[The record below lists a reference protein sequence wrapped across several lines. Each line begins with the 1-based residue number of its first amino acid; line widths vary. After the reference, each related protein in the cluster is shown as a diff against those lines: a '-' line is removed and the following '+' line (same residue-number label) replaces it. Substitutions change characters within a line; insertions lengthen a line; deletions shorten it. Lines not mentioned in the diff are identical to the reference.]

1 MRTTS
6 PQQHLGVTLIE
17 LMVGLA
23 IGLVILLAVFQIY
36 GTWDGRQRT
45 GSAKNDAQMV
55 GTLAAV
61 TLEHDL
67 RQAAHGFGPASSP
80 TELRTGCVTS
90 AFFGAVFTFNLM
102 PVEIIN
108 GAAGASDQINVLYGS
123 SGHRSTREW
132 VVGSTATTKTLI
144 NRAGFMAGDRVVLS
158 NSVVANTCQMI
169 EITAATTAIVGDPRS
184 FWHATGPY
192 QSAYTAVGVFTN
204 ATMNDAAGTG
214 ANEFDQAFNIGPAPQ
229 ANSWRIGGAS
239 PLRPVLQR
247 TNRFPT
253 NGVASAAVEVA
264 EGIVNLQAQYGY
276 DTDGNGQIAANE
288 WLNAAPAVPDWS
300 RLLAV
305 RYGLLARSRNYEALP
320 FRAPNPAWAGGQFVM
335 ADISNSPGG
344 ADTNPLGANNWRA
357 YRHMVYEGVIPM
369 RNVLWGQAL

>member
-1 MRTTS
+1 MPSSTIRRA
-6 PQQHLGVTLIE
+6 LGVTLIE

-23 IGLVILLAVFQIY
+23 VGLGILLAVFQIY

-61 TLEHDL
+61 SLEQDL
-67 RQAAHGFGPASSP
+67 RQAALGFGPASSP
-80 TELRTGCVTS
+80 SELKAGCLVN
-90 AFFGAVFTFNLM
+90 AFFGAAFTFTML
-102 PVEIIN
+102 PVQIVN
-108 GAAGASDQINVLYGS
+108 GAAGAPDQINVLHGS
-123 SGHRSTREW
+123 SGQRSTREW
-132 VVGSTATTKTLI
+132 IVGSTATTKTLI
-144 NRAGFMAGDRVVLS
+144 NRAGFVAGDRVILS
-158 NSVVANTCQMI
+158 NSLVANSCHLV

-184 FWHATGPY
+184 FWHATGAY
-192 QSAYTAVGVFTN
+192 QSAYDPVGVFAT
-204 ATMNDAAGTG
+204 ATMNDVAGTG
-214 ANEFDQAFNIGPAPQ
+214 ANEFDQAFNLGPAPQ
-229 ANSWRIGGAS
+229 ANQWTIGGSS

-247 TNRFPT
+247 LNRLPT
-253 NGVASAAVEVA
+253 NGAASVAVAVA

-276 DTDGNGQIAANE
+276 DNDADGQIAANE
-288 WLNAAPAVPDWS
+288 WLDTAPAVPDWS

-320 FRAPNPAWAGGQFVM
+320 FRSANPSWAGGQFAM
-335 ADISNSPGG
+335 ADISNAPGG
-344 ADTNPLGANNWRA
+344 ADSDPLGANNWRA